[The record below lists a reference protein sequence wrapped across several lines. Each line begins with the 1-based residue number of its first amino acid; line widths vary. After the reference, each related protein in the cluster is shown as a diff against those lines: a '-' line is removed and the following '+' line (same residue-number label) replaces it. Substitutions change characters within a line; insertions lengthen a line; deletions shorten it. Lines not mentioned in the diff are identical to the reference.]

1 MGSGVPVSRFD
12 EVFERVIGHEGGLVS
27 DPADP
32 GGTTK
37 FGISKRA
44 YPDEDIAR
52 LTIERAKAL
61 YQRDYWTP
69 IRGDEL
75 LPPIDE
81 FTFDFAV
88 NSGIRTA
95 SESLQ
100 GAIGALRDGRIG
112 PKTIAALKLRK
123 PRDVVRLMFVDRAMV
138 FALNQN
144 DRRYGR
150 GWFARLFDVT
160 ELALRSS

>member
-1 MGSGVPVSRFD
+1 MSRFD
-12 EVFERVIGHEGGLVS
+12 EVFARVIGHEGGHVDDKS
-27 DPADP
+27 DP
-32 GGTTK
+32 GGETK

-44 YPDEDIAR
+44 YPDEDIKA

-61 YQRDYWTP
+61 YRRDYWDK

-75 LPPIDE
+75 APAIDE

-88 NSGIRTA
+88 NSGVRTA

-100 GAIGALRDGRIG
+100 GAVGALRDGRIG
-112 PKTIAALKLRK
+112 PKTIAALKQRK
-123 PRDVVRLMFVDRAMV
+123 QRDVIRLMFVDRAMV

-144 DRRYGR
+144 DRLYGR

-160 ELALRSS
+160 ELALRAC